1 MTDWVGF
8 VGFTGVV
15 LTLMLGLAWTSRNA
29 IQTETETT
37 EQDHEAAVRE
47 FNRVMGGPAPGPGE
61 PQPREGHLRPRD
73 RPRDDRD
80 ARTEATA
87 GAKRPESTPPATAEG
102 RTVDED
108 TAIAEDRTVDEGT
121 AIAEDRTA
129 AESGATRDEPADEV
143 SEGTADVDSLSTGVL
158 LANVVITQGLFFG
171 MLAIGIWW
179 TRVPAV
185 AIGLA
190 SPGTVL
196 PSVATTSL
204 GWSPTAIVLGIAL
217 GAALYVF
224 NQVGA
229 AIGNRV
235 GVDSSTALREAL
247 APASATGWVGLLG
260 VALPVVAVFEEL
272 LFRGVLIG
280 GFAIASIE
288 LGMAVTP
295 WLLVVGSAVAF
306 ALGHGAQ
313 GRGGIVVTGTLG
325 AVLGAAF
332 VLSWSLPLVIVAHY
346 VVNALEFVI
355 HEGFGID
362 WI

>member
-15 LTLMLGLAWTSRNA
+15 LTLMLGLAWASRDA
-29 IQTETETT
+29 IETETATT
-37 EQDHEAAVRE
+37 ERDRDAAVRE

-61 PQPREGHLRPRD
+61 PQPREGNSRPRD
-73 RPRDDRD
+73 RHRDDRD
-80 ARTEATA
+80 ARTEAAA
-87 GAKRPESTPPATAEG
+87 GATRSSAPPATAE
-102 RTVDED
+102 
-108 TAIAEDRTVDEGT
+108 AQ
-121 AIAEDRTA
+121 
-129 AESGATRDEPADEV
+129 PADESRTATDEIETATDETV
-143 SEGTADVDSLSTGVL
+143 GEAGEGAIDASDLSTGTL

-171 MLAIGIWW
+171 MLVTGIWW
-179 TRVPAV
+179 TDVPAV
-185 AIGLA
+185 AVGLA
-190 SPGTVL
+190 SPGTVI
-196 PSVATTSL
+196 SSTATTSL
-204 GWSPTAIVLGIAL
+204 GWSPTAITLGIAL
-217 GAALYVF
+217 GAVLYVF
-224 NQVGA
+224 NQIGA
-229 AIGNRV
+229 AVGNRI
-235 GVDSSTALREAL
+235 GIDSSTALREAL
-247 APASATGWVGLLG
+247 APASVAGWTGLLG

-280 GFAIASIE
+280 GLSIAGIE
-288 LGMAVTP
+288 MGTAVSP